1 MTIWEAVF
9 GAQSADENDAFD
21 KAYPHPTT
29 GNALLDRL
37 KSGEITTL
45 DGETEEQKQERL
57 WKAIQEMSR
66 G

>member
-21 KAYPHPTT
+21 KAYPQPLLASTT
-29 GNALLDRL
+29 
-37 KSGEITTL
+37 SQMI
-45 DGETEEQKQERL
+45 ETEEQKQERL